1 MSFGHSAH
9 CSSQLQVKLPVPQWT
24 SHMPHISVCPSQP
37 SQIARLAHPDTHR
50 HTPIFTPLL
59 VFTLPRSHFLAHP
72 HFHTHAWRLLLLPIR
87 TSLPASLLCSCTN
100 ARISPRPRLCCASI
114 KSLDFSSPKS
124 TSSPQPP
131 HSQAALASGEPVGPG
146 GPGVPRRPEGLGG
159 ARPRGAWQPHCRSS
173 PMEQA

>member
-1 MSFGHSAH
+1 MLAPPWVSIGPRYHPRSLANLLTVPL
-9 CSSQLQVKLPVPQWT
+9 SSRSSPQTPRWT
-24 SHMPHISVCPSQP
+24 SHMPHVSVCPSQP
-37 SQIARLAHPDTHR
+37 SQAARLAHPPHTHIDT
-50 HTPIFTPLL
+50 LL
-59 VFTLPRSHFLAHP
+59 HSHLYLLPNTLAHP
-72 HFHTHAWRLLLLPIR
+72 HIHTHARRLLLLPIR

-159 ARPRGAWQPHCRSS
+159 ARPRGA
-173 PMEQA
+173 